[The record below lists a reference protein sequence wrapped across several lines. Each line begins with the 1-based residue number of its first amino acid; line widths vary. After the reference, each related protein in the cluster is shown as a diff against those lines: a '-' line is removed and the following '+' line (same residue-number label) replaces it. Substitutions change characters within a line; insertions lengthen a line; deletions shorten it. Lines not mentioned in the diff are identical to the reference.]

1 MRGTAADRTVAHMS
15 QPIST
20 GRRSEDRAR
29 TAGSATVLGRLGAWA
44 ADHRRL
50 LVVVWGVAI
59 LALGALAPFADRAL
73 SGAGWEVPGSESGE
87 ARRAIESHFPG
98 QGTYALSVVV
108 AGERA
113 GIGDRPMRAT
123 VARVGRVLRGDR
135 AVSGVLPPQPG
146 VTISPDRRTVVV
158 TGLAGAPPSAM
169 VEAASRLEGRLAG
182 LSMSGV
188 TVRLTGPAAMWSD
201 FNHANK
207 AAMMKSEALSWPL
220 TLALLVF
227 AFGTLIAAGLPL
239 LLTMAG
245 LLGAGGLLFVCGQ
258 LFDVSIWAMNFAMM
272 FAIALGIDYA
282 LFIVVRF
289 RGALARGLSPRDATA
304 HTMATAGKA
313 VLVSGL
319 TVIAALLAVMLV
331 PVPTFRSVPLGIVL
345 AVLSVLAATLTLLPA
360 ALSALGHR
368 INGGRIRLRRA
379 ADDRSERFA
388 AWGRRLWAR
397 PLPYA
402 AAAVAILLLLAAPA
416 LGLRTGMPTIAVV
429 PHGADSREGHALL
442 QRAFG
447 EGAPSRLQ
455 VAVAERDLARATA
468 VLERDPGIAAVTPP
482 QRAGGRALLTAIP
495 TAGEGSRELRST
507 IDAVRAELPATALVG
522 GSAAENRD
530 LEQALISR
538 LPLVV
543 GVIMGI
549 GFLLLVLLLRAP
561 LAAAAAV
568 ALNLLATAA
577 AFGVA
582 RLVFQNGWLEGLLGF
597 ESQGFVDSWA
607 PIFFFALVFALAMDY
622 TVFLL
627 ATMKEAHERTGDARQ
642 AVVEGLAKTGRVI
655 NAAAA
660 VMVVVFMT
668 FALAG
673 PIPPKE
679 MGFIL
684 AVAVLLDATLVRLL
698 LQPVALR
705 LLGPRAWWMPAWLDR
720 LLPNVGLSHDMPAAE
735 PTQASAPAGAA
746 PSTTGA
752 AAVIGRGV
760 GRARPGGRGTLAAD
774 DAA

>member
-1 MRGTAADRTVAHMS
+1 MSPLSSTITPATA
-15 QPIST
+15 
-20 GRRSEDRAR
+20 
-29 TAGSATVLGRLGAWA
+29 LGRLGAWA

-50 LVVVWGVAI
+50 LVVIWGVAV

-73 SGAGWEVPGSESGE
+73 SGAGWEAPGSESGE

-108 AGERA
+108 AGKSA
-113 GIGDRPMRAT
+113 GIGDPPVRAT
-123 VARVGRVLRGDR
+123 LAGVERVLRGES
-135 AVSGVLPPQPG
+135 AVSGVRGPERG
-146 VTISPDRRTVVV
+146 VSVSPDGRTAIV
-158 TGLAGAPPSAM
+158 TGLAGAPPSEM
-169 VEAASRLEGRLAG
+169 VEAAGRLEDRLAG
-182 LSMSGV
+182 LSTPGV
-188 TVRLTGPAAMWSD
+188 SVRLTGPAAMWSD

-220 TLALLVF
+220 TLTLLVL
-227 AFGTLIAAGLPL
+227 AFGTLVAAGLPL

-245 LLGAGGLLFVCGQ
+245 LLGAGGLLFVAGQ
-258 LFDVSIWAMNFAMM
+258 LLDVSIWAMNFAMM

-289 RGALARGLSPRDATA
+289 RGALAEGLSPRDATIR
-304 HTMATAGKA
+304 TMDTAGKA
-313 VLVSGL
+313 VLASGL

-345 AVLSVLAATLTLLPA
+345 AVVSVLAATLTLLPA

-368 INGGRIRLRRA
+368 INGGRIRLRGA
-379 ADDRSERFA
+379 AAHRSERFA
-388 AWGRRLWAR
+388 GWGRRLWAR

-402 AAAVAILLLLAAPA
+402 AAAVAILLVLAAPA
-416 LGLRTGMPTIAVV
+416 LGLRTGMPTISVV
-429 PHGADSREGHALL
+429 PHDADSREGHALL
-442 QRAFG
+442 ERGFG
-447 EGAPSRLQ
+447 AGAPSRLQ
-455 VAVAERDLARATA
+455 VVLDERDAARART
-468 VLERDPGIAAVTPP
+468 VLEREPGIAAVTSE
-482 QRAGGRALLTAIP
+482 QQAGGSALLTAVP
-495 TAGEGSRELRST
+495 AAGEGSRELRST
-507 IDAVRAELPATALVG
+507 IDAVRADLPDSALVG
-522 GSAAENRD
+522 GPAAENRD
-530 LEQALISR
+530 LERALVSR

-543 GVIMGI
+543 GVIVGL
-549 GFLLLVLLLRAP
+549 GFLLLVVLVRAP

-568 ALNLLATAA
+568 ALNLLATAG

-582 RLVFQNGWLEGLLGF
+582 RLVFQDGALESVLGF
-597 ESQGFVDSWA
+597 ESQGFVDAWA

-627 ATMKEAHERTGDARQ
+627 ATTKEAYQRTGDARQ
-642 AVVEGLAKTGRVI
+642 AVVEGLAGSGRVI

-668 FALAG
+668 FAVAG

-720 LLPNVGLSHDMPAAE
+720 LLPKATVSHHMPKAE
-735 PTQASAPAGAA
+735 PA
-746 PSTTGA
+746 
-752 AAVIGRGV
+752 
-760 GRARPGGRGTLAAD
+760 RA
-774 DAA
+774 

>member
-1 MRGTAADRTVAHMS
+1 MNGWPADRMVARMS
-15 QPIST
+15 EFLERRPMTST
-20 GRRSEDRAR
+20 
-29 TAGSATVLGRLGAWA
+29 TMLGRLGAWA

-50 LVVVWGVAI
+50 VVIAWGVAV
-59 LALGALAPFADRAL
+59 LALGALAPFADKAL
-73 SGAGWEVPGSESGE
+73 SGAGWEAPGSESGE

-113 GIGDRPMRAT
+113 GIDDPRMRAALAG
-123 VARVGRVLRGDR
+123 VRSVLRGDR
-135 AVSGVLPPQPG
+135 AVSGVIAPQQG
-146 VTISPDRRTVVV
+146 VSISPDRRTAIV
-158 TGLAGAPPSAM
+158 TGLTGAPPSEM
-169 VEAASRLEGRLAG
+169 VEAAGRLKGRLAR
-182 LSMSGV
+182 LSGSGV
-188 TVRLTGPAAMWSD
+188 TVRLTGAAAMWSD

-220 TLALLVF
+220 TLTLLVL
-227 AFGTLIAAGLPL
+227 AFGTLVAAGLPL

-258 LFDVSIWAMNFAMM
+258 VFDVSIWAMNFAMM

-289 RGALARGLSPRDATA
+289 RGALASGLSPRDATV

-313 VLVSGL
+313 VLASGL
-319 TVIAALLAVMLV
+319 TVVAALLAVMLV
-331 PVPTFRSVPLGIVL
+331 PIPTFRSVPLGIVL

-368 INGGRIRLRRA
+368 INGGRLRVRGA
-379 ADDRSERFA
+379 AGHRSERFA

-402 AAAVAILLLLAAPA
+402 AAAVAILLALAAPA

-429 PHGADSREGHALL
+429 PHDADSREGHELVA
-442 QRAFG
+442 RAFG
-447 EGAPSRLQ
+447 IGAPSRLQ
-455 VAVAERDLARATA
+455 VVLHERDLARAA
-468 VLERDPGIAAVTPP
+468 AALERDPRIAGVTPA
-482 QRAGGRALLTAIP
+482 QRAGGHALLTAVP
-495 TAGEGSRELRST
+495 TAGEGTRELQST
-507 IDAVRAELPATALVG
+507 IDAVRAALPTSALVG
-522 GSAAENRD
+522 GPAAESRD
-530 LEQALISR
+530 LERALVAR

-543 GVIMGI
+543 GVIMGL
-549 GFLLLVLLLRAP
+549 GFLLLVALLRAP

-568 ALNLLATAA
+568 ALNLLATTA

-582 RLVFQNGWLEGLLGF
+582 RLVFQEGAFERLLGF
-597 ESQGFVDSWA
+597 ESQGFVDAWA
-607 PIFFFALVFALAMDY
+607 PIFFFALAFALAMDY

-627 ATMKEAHERTGDARQ
+627 ATIKEAYDRTGDAQ
-642 AVVEGLAKTGRVI
+642 AAVVEGLGRTGRVI

-673 PIPPKE
+673 PLPPKE

-698 LQPVALR
+698 LQPVVLR

-720 LLPNVGLSHDMPAAE
+720 LLPDAGLSHEAPQAE
-735 PTQASAPAGAA
+735 PAPA
-746 PSTTGA
+746 
-752 AAVIGRGV
+752 
-760 GRARPGGRGTLAAD
+760 
-774 DAA
+774 

>member
-1 MRGTAADRTVAHMS
+1 MTN
-15 QPIST
+15 
-20 GRRSEDRAR
+20 
-29 TAGSATVLGRLGAWA
+29 LGRLGGWA

-50 LVVVWGVAI
+50 VVVVWGVAV

-73 SGAGWEVPGSESGE
+73 SGAGWEAPGSESGE
-87 ARRAIESHFPG
+87 ARRAVESHFPG

-108 AGERA
+108 AGER
-113 GIGDRPMRAT
+113 PMRAA
-123 VARVGRVLRGDR
+123 VAGVRNLLRSDP
-135 AVSGVLPPQPG
+135 AVSGVLEPRQG
-146 VTISPDRRTVVV
+146 ATVSRDGRTVIV
-158 TGLAGAPPSAM
+158 TGLAGAAPSQM
-169 VEAASRLEGRLAG
+169 VEAAGRLKDRLAG
-182 LSMSGV
+182 LSEPGV

-207 AAMMKSEALSWPL
+207 AAMLKSEALSWPL
-220 TLALLVF
+220 TLALLVL
-227 AFGTLIAAGLPL
+227 AFGTLAAAGLPL

-245 LLGAGGLLFVCGQ
+245 LLGAGGLLFVSGQ
-258 LFDVSIWAMNFAMM
+258 LLDVSIWAMNFAMM

-289 RGALARGLSPRDATA
+289 RGALAEGLSPRDATV

-313 VLVSGL
+313 VLASGL

-360 ALSALGHR
+360 LLSALGHR
-368 INGGRIRLRRA
+368 INGGRVRMRNA
-379 ADDRSERFA
+379 AGHRSERFA

-402 AAAVAILLLLAAPA
+402 AGAVAILLLLAAPA

-429 PHGADSREGHALL
+429 PHDADSREGHALVT
-442 QRAFG
+442 RAFG

-455 VAVAERDLARATA
+455 VTLAERDLPRALA
-468 VLERDPGIAAVTPP
+468 VLERDPGIAAVTAP
-482 QRAGGRALLTAIP
+482 QRAGGRALVTAIP
-495 TAGEGSRELRST
+495 AAGEGSEELRST
-507 IDAVRAELPATALVG
+507 IDAVRSELPATALVG
-522 GSAAENRD
+522 GPAAESRD
-530 LEQALISR
+530 LERALIAR

-543 GVIMGI
+543 GVIMGL
-549 GFLLLVLLLRAP
+549 GFLLLVVLLRAP

-582 RLVFQNGWLEGLLGF
+582 RLVFQEGALEGLLGF
-597 ESQGFVDSWA
+597 ESQGFVNAWA

-627 ATMKEAHERTGDARQ
+627 ATIKEEHQRSGDPRQ
-642 AVVEGLAKTGRVI
+642 AVVEGLARTGRVI

-684 AVAVLLDATLVRLL
+684 AAAVLLDATIVRLL

-705 LLGPRAWWMPAWLDR
+705 LLGSHAWWMPARLDR
-720 LLPNVGLSHDMPAAE
+720 LLPNVGLSHDE
-735 PTQASAPAGAA
+735 PSAP
-746 PSTTGA
+746 
-752 AAVIGRGV
+752 R
-760 GRARPGGRGTLAAD
+760 RPALQTHQQL
-774 DAA
+774 

>member
-1 MRGTAADRTVAHMS
+1 MNGWPADRTVAGMNE
-15 QPIST
+15 PMTST
-20 GRRSEDRAR
+20 
-29 TAGSATVLGRLGAWA
+29 TTLGRLGAWA

-50 LVVVWGVAI
+50 IVIAWGVAV
-59 LALGALAPFADRAL
+59 LALGALAPFADKAL
-73 SGAGWEVPGSESGE
+73 SGAGWEAPGSESGQ

-98 QGTYALSVVV
+98 QGTYALPVVV

-113 GIGDRPMRAT
+113 GIDDPRMRAAL
-123 VARVGRVLRGDR
+123 ARVRSVLRGDR
-135 AVSGVLPPQPG
+135 AVRGVIAPQQG
-146 VTISPDRRTVVV
+146 VSVSQDRRTAIV
-158 TGLAGAPPSAM
+158 TGLAGAPPSEM
-169 VEAASRLEGRLAG
+169 VEAAGRLKGRLAR
-182 LSMSGV
+182 LSGPGV
-188 TVRLTGPAAMWSD
+188 TVRLTGAAAMWSD

-220 TLALLVF
+220 TLTLLVL
-227 AFGTLIAAGLPL
+227 AFGTLVAAGLPL

-282 LFIVVRF
+282 LFLVVRF
-289 RGALARGLSPRDATA
+289 RSALASGLSPRDATV
-304 HTMATAGKA
+304 HTMATAGNA
-313 VLVSGL
+313 VLASGL

-331 PVPTFRSVPLGIVL
+331 PIPTFRSVPLGIVL

-368 INGGRIRLRRA
+368 INGGRLRVRGA
-379 ADDRSERFA
+379 AGHRSERFG

-402 AAAVAILLLLAAPA
+402 AAAVAILLALAAPA

-429 PHGADSREGHALL
+429 PHDADSREGHALVA
-442 QRAFG
+442 RAFG
-447 EGAPSRLQ
+447 VGAPSRLQ
-455 VAVAERDLARATA
+455 VVVDERDLTRATA
-468 VLERDPGIAAVTPP
+468 ALERAPGIAAVTPA
-482 QRAGGRALLTAIP
+482 QRAGGRALLTAVP
-495 TAGEGSRELRST
+495 AAGEGTRELQST
-507 IDAVRAELPATALVG
+507 IDAVRAELPASALVG
-522 GSAAENRD
+522 GPAAEGRD
-530 LEQALISR
+530 LERALVAR

-543 GVIMGI
+543 GVIMGL
-549 GFLLLVLLLRAP
+549 GFLLLVALLRAP

-582 RLVFQNGWLEGLLGF
+582 RLVFQEGAFERLLGF
-597 ESQGFVDSWA
+597 ESQGFVDAWA

-627 ATMKEAHERTGDARQ
+627 ATIKEAYVRTGDAR
-642 AVVEGLAKTGRVI
+642 AATIEGLARTGRVI

-673 PIPPKE
+673 PLPPKE

-698 LQPVALR
+698 LQPVVLR
-705 LLGPRAWWMPAWLDR
+705 LLGRHAWWMPAWLDR
-720 LLPNVGLSHDMPAAE
+720 LLPNFGLSHEAPQAE
-735 PTQASAPAGAA
+735 PAPA
-746 PSTTGA
+746 
-752 AAVIGRGV
+752 
-760 GRARPGGRGTLAAD
+760 
-774 DAA
+774 

>member
-1 MRGTAADRTVAHMS
+1 MCGSAAGRTVAHMS
-15 QPIST
+15 T
-20 GRRSEDRAR
+20 
-29 TAGSATVLGRLGAWA
+29 TTTSAPALGRLGAWA

-50 LVVVWGVAI
+50 IVVVWGALV
-59 LALGALAPFADRAL
+59 LGLGALTPFADKAL
-73 SGAGWEVPGSESGE
+73 SGAGWEAPGSESGD

-108 AGERA
+108 AEKGA
-113 GIGDRPMRAT
+113 GHRPWSMRPVLAD
-123 VARVGRVLRGDR
+123 VEDVLRSDK
-135 AVSGVLPPQPG
+135 AVSGVLPPEQG
-146 VTISPDRRTVVV
+146 VTVSRDGRTAIV
-158 TGLAGAPPSAM
+158 TGLAGAAPSEM
-169 VEAASRLEGRLAG
+169 VDAATRLKDRLAR
-182 LSMSGV
+182 LSSSGV

-220 TLALLVF
+220 TLSLLVL

-245 LLGAGGLLFVCGQ
+245 LLGAGGLLFVAGQ

-282 LFIVVRF
+282 LFLVVRF
-289 RGALARGLSPRDATA
+289 RGALAAGLSPRDATV
-304 HTMATAGKA
+304 HTMSTAGKA
-313 VLVSGL
+313 VLASGL

-331 PVPTFRSVPLGIVL
+331 PVPTFQSVPLGIVL

-360 ALSALGHR
+360 ALSAFGHR
-368 INGGRIRLRRA
+368 INGGRIRLRSASDHRN
-379 ADDRSERFA
+379 ERFA

-397 PLPYA
+397 PLPYG
-402 AAAVAILLLLAAPA
+402 AAAVLILVLLAAPA
-416 LGLRTGMPTIAVV
+416 LGLRTGMPTITVV
-429 PHGADSREGHALL
+429 PHDAASREGHALV

-447 EGAPSRLQ
+447 VGAPSRLQ
-455 VAVAERDLARATA
+455 VVVDERDLAQATA
-468 VLERDPGIAAVTPP
+468 ALERNPGIASVTPA
-482 QRAGGRALLTAIP
+482 QRADGRALLAAVP
-495 TAGEGSRELRST
+495 TAGEGSPELRST
-507 IDAVRAELPATALVG
+507 IDAVRTELPASALVG
-522 GSAAENRD
+522 GPAAENRD
-530 LEQALISR
+530 LEEALVSR

-543 GVIMGI
+543 GVIMGL
-549 GFLLLVLLLRAP
+549 GFLLLTVLLRAP

-582 RLVFQNGWLEGLLGF
+582 RLVFQNGALESVLNF
-597 ESQGFVDSWA
+597 ESQGFVDAWA

-627 ATMKEAHERTGDARQ
+627 ATIKETYGRTGDARE
-642 AVVEGLAKTGRVI
+642 ALVEGLAGTGRVI

-673 PIPPKE
+673 PLPPKE

-698 LQPVALR
+698 LQPVVLR
-705 LLGPRAWWMPAWLDR
+705 LLGARAWWMPAWLDR
-720 LLPNVGLSHDMPAAE
+720 RLPHVGLSHQMPV
-735 PTQASAPAGAA
+735 PD
-746 PSTTGA
+746 
-752 AAVIGRGV
+752 
-760 GRARPGGRGTLAAD
+760 RANA
-774 DAA
+774 